1 MNNDEILIIQ
11 NYLRDIFDNEDIS
24 VRKDQ
29 DVPPTASIFI
39 SSEAIGNLQ
48 KDDDPDEEDFSY
60 SLTIPIDHSIT
71 DKENLETN
79 IQSLSKKKKIIIS
92 DRGSIEDSKEV
103 LILNENDEEEFIGV
117 VFRDN
122 DASCT
127 FSMSILDFDLKCTK
141 ADF

>member
-39 SSEAIGNLQ
+39 SSEAIGSLQ
-48 KDDDPDEEDFSY
+48 KDDDSDEEDISY
-60 SLTIPIDHSIT
+60 SLTIPIDHSIA

-127 FSMSILDFDLKCTK
+127 FSMSILDFDL
-141 ADF
+141 

>member
-39 SSEAIGNLQ
+39 SSEAIGSLQ
-48 KDDDPDEEDFSY
+48 KDDDPDEEDISY

-71 DKENLETN
+71 DKENLESN

-127 FSMSILDFDLKCTK
+127 FSMSILDFDL
-141 ADF
+141 

>member
-29 DVPPTASIFI
+29 DVPPAASIFI
-39 SSEAIGNLQ
+39 SSEAIGSLQ
-48 KDDDPDEEDFSY
+48 KDDDPDEEDISY
-60 SLTIPIDHSIT
+60 SLTIPIDYSIN
-71 DKENLETN
+71 DKENLESN

-103 LILNENDEEEFIGV
+103 LILSENADEEFIGV

-127 FSMSILDFDLKCTK
+127 FSMSILDFDL
-141 ADF
+141 

>member
-29 DVPPTASIFI
+29 DVPPTASIII
-39 SSEAIGNLQ
+39 SSEAIGSLQ
-48 KDDDPDEEDFSY
+48 KDDDPDEEDISY
-60 SLTIPIDHSIT
+60 SLTIPIDYSIT
-71 DKENLETN
+71 DKENLESN

-92 DRGSIEDSKEV
+92 DRGSIKDSKEV
-103 LILNENDEEEFIGV
+103 LILNENAEEEFIGV

-127 FSMSILDFDLKCTK
+127 FSMSILDFDL
-141 ADF
+141 

>member
-39 SSEAIGNLQ
+39 SSEAIGSLQ
-48 KDDDPDEEDFSY
+48 KDDDPDEEDISY
-60 SLTIPIDHSIT
+60 SLTIPIDYSIT
-71 DKENLETN
+71 DKENLESN

-103 LILNENDEEEFIGV
+103 LILSENAEEEFIGV

-127 FSMSILDFDLKCTK
+127 FSMSILDFDL
-141 ADF
+141 

>member
-39 SSEAIGNLQ
+39 SSEAIGSLQ
-48 KDDDPDEEDFSY
+48 KDDDPDEEDISY
-60 SLTIPIDHSIT
+60 SLTIPIDYSIN
-71 DKENLETN
+71 DKENLESN

-103 LILNENDEEEFIGV
+103 LILSENADEEFIGV

-127 FSMSILDFDLKCTK
+127 FSMSILDFDL
-141 ADF
+141 

>member
-39 SSEAIGNLQ
+39 SSEAIGSLQ
-48 KDDDPDEEDFSY
+48 KDDDPDEEDISY

-92 DRGSIEDSKEV
+92 DRGSIEDSKDV

-117 VFRDN
+117 IFRDN

-127 FSMSILDFDLKCTK
+127 FSMSILDFDL
-141 ADF
+141 

>member
-29 DVPPTASIFI
+29 DIPPTASIFI
-39 SSEAIGNLQ
+39 SSEAIGGLQ
-48 KDDDPDEEDFSY
+48 KDDDPDEEDISY

-71 DKENLETN
+71 DKENLEKN

-103 LILNENDEEEFIGV
+103 LILNENAEEEFIGV
-117 VFRDN
+117 IFRDN

-127 FSMSILDFDLKCTK
+127 FSMSILDFDL
-141 ADF
+141 

>member
-48 KDDDPDEEDFSY
+48 IDDDPDEEDISY
-60 SLTIPIDHSIT
+60 SLTIPIDHSIA

-127 FSMSILDFDLKCTK
+127 FSMSILDFDL
-141 ADF
+141 

>member
-1 MNNDEILIIQ
+1 MNNDEILVIQ

-39 SSEAIGNLQ
+39 SSEAIGSLQ
-48 KDDDPDEEDFSY
+48 KDDDPDEEDISY
-60 SLTIPIDHSIT
+60 SLTIPIDYSIN
-71 DKENLETN
+71 DKENLESN

-103 LILNENDEEEFIGV
+103 LILNENAEEEFIGV

-127 FSMSILDFDLKCTK
+127 FSMSILDFDL
-141 ADF
+141 

>member
-29 DVPPTASIFI
+29 DVPPTASIFV
-39 SSEAIGNLQ
+39 SSEAIGSLQ
-48 KDDDPDEEDFSY
+48 KDDDPDEEDISY
-60 SLTIPIDHSIT
+60 SLTIPIDHSIA
-71 DKENLETN
+71 DKENLKTN

-103 LILNENDEEEFIGV
+103 LILNEKDEEEFIGV

-127 FSMSILDFDLKCTK
+127 FSMSVLDFDL
-141 ADF
+141 

>member
-24 VRKDQ
+24 LRKDQ
-29 DVPPTASIFI
+29 DEPPTASLFV
-39 SSEAIGNLQ
+39 SSESIGSLQ
-48 KDDDPDEEDFSY
+48 KDDDPDEEDISY
-60 SLTIPIDHSIT
+60 SLTIPIDHSIA

-127 FSMSILDFDLKCTK
+127 FSMSILDFDL
-141 ADF
+141 

>member
-29 DVPPTASIFI
+29 DIPPTASIFI
-39 SSEAIGNLQ
+39 SSEAIGSLQ
-48 KDDDPDEEDFSY
+48 KDDDPDEEDISY
-60 SLTIPIDHSIT
+60 SLTIPIDHSIA

-92 DRGSIEDSKEV
+92 DRGSIDDSKEV
-103 LILNENDEEEFIGV
+103 LILNENAEEEFIGV

-127 FSMSILDFDLKCTK
+127 FSMSILDFDL
-141 ADF
+141 

>member
-39 SSEAIGNLQ
+39 SSEAIGSLQ
-48 KDDDPDEEDFSY
+48 KDDDPDEEDISY
-60 SLTIPIDHSIT
+60 SLTIPIDYSIT
-71 DKENLETN
+71 DKENLESN

-92 DRGSIEDSKEV
+92 DRGSIKDSKEV

-127 FSMSILDFDLKCTK
+127 FSMSILDFDL
-141 ADF
+141 

>member
-39 SSEAIGNLQ
+39 SSEAIGSLQ
-48 KDDDPDEEDFSY
+48 KDDDPDEEDISY
-60 SLTIPIDHSIT
+60 SLTIPIDYSIT
-71 DKENLETN
+71 DKENLESN

-103 LILNENDEEEFIGV
+103 LILNENAEEEFIGV

-127 FSMSILDFDLKCTK
+127 FSMSILDFDL
-141 ADF
+141 

>member
-39 SSEAIGNLQ
+39 SSEAIGGLQ
-48 KDDDPDEEDFSY
+48 KDDDPDEEDISY

-103 LILNENDEEEFIGV
+103 LILNENAEEEFIGV

-127 FSMSILDFDLKCTK
+127 FSMSILDFDL
-141 ADF
+141 

>member
-39 SSEAIGNLQ
+39 SSEAIGGLQ
-48 KDDDPDEEDFSY
+48 KDDDPDEEDISY

-117 VFRDN
+117 IFRDN

-127 FSMSILDFDLKCTK
+127 FSMSILDFDL
-141 ADF
+141 

>member
-29 DVPPTASIFI
+29 DVQPTASIFI

-48 KDDDPDEEDFSY
+48 KDDDPDEEDISY
-60 SLTIPIDHSIT
+60 SLTIPIDHSIA

-117 VFRDN
+117 IFRDN

-127 FSMSILDFDLKCTK
+127 FSMSILDFDL
-141 ADF
+141 

>member
-29 DVPPTASIFI
+29 DVPPTPSIFI
-39 SSEAIGNLQ
+39 SSEAIGSLQ
-48 KDDDPDEEDFSY
+48 KDDDPDEEDISY
-60 SLTIPIDHSIT
+60 SLTIPIDYSIT
-71 DKENLETN
+71 DKENLESN
-79 IQSLSKKKKIIIS
+79 IQSLSKKKKIIIT

-103 LILNENDEEEFIGV
+103 LILSENAEEEFIGV

-127 FSMSILDFDLKCTK
+127 FSMSILDFDL
-141 ADF
+141 

>member
-29 DVPPTASIFI
+29 DEPPTASLFI
-39 SSEAIGNLQ
+39 SSEAIGSLN
-48 KDDDPDEEDFSY
+48 KDDDPDEEDISY
-60 SLTIPIDHSIT
+60 SLTIPIDHSIA
-71 DKENLETN
+71 DKENLEIN

-127 FSMSILDFDLKCTK
+127 FSMSILDFDL
-141 ADF
+141 

>member
-24 VRKDQ
+24 LRKDQ
-29 DVPPTASIFI
+29 DEPPTASLFI
-39 SSEAIGNLQ
+39 SSEAIGSLQ
-48 KDDDPDEEDFSY
+48 KDDDPDEEDISY

-71 DKENLETN
+71 DKENLEIN

-127 FSMSILDFDLKCTK
+127 FSMSILDFDL
-141 ADF
+141 

>member
-39 SSEAIGNLQ
+39 SSEAIGSLQ
-48 KDDDPDEEDFSY
+48 KDDDPDEEDISY
-60 SLTIPIDHSIT
+60 SLTIPIDHSIA

-103 LILNENDEEEFIGV
+103 LILNENSEEEFIGV

-127 FSMSILDFDLKCTK
+127 FSMSILDFDL
-141 ADF
+141 

>member
-29 DVPPTASIFI
+29 DEPPTASLFV
-39 SSEAIGNLQ
+39 SSESIGSLQ
-48 KDDDPDEEDFSY
+48 KDDDPDEEDISY

-71 DKENLETN
+71 DKENLEIN
-79 IQSLSKKKKIIIS
+79 IQSLSKKKNIIIS
-92 DRGSIEDSKEV
+92 DRGSIEDSKEI
-103 LILNENDEEEFIGV
+103 LILNENNEEEFIGV

-127 FSMSILDFDLKCTK
+127 FSMSILDFDL
-141 ADF
+141 

>member
-48 KDDDPDEEDFSY
+48 KDDDLDEEDISY
-60 SLTIPIDHSIT
+60 SLTIPIDHSIA

-127 FSMSILDFDLKCTK
+127 FSMSILDFDL
-141 ADF
+141 

>member
-39 SSEAIGNLQ
+39 SSEAIGSLQ
-48 KDDDPDEEDFSY
+48 KDDDPDEEDISY
-60 SLTIPIDHSIT
+60 SLTIPIDYSIA

-127 FSMSILDFDLKCTK
+127 FSMSILDFDL
-141 ADF
+141 

>member
-29 DVPPTASIFI
+29 DEPPTASLFI
-39 SSEAIGNLQ
+39 SSEAIGSLN
-48 KDDDPDEEDFSY
+48 KDDDPDEEDISY
-60 SLTIPIDHSIT
+60 SLTIPIDHSIA
-71 DKENLETN
+71 DKENLEIN

-103 LILNENDEEEFIGV
+103 IILNENDEEEFIGV

-122 DASCT
+122 DASST
-127 FSMSILDFDLKCTK
+127 FSMSILDFDL
-141 ADF
+141 

>member
-1 MNNDEILIIQ
+1 MNNDEILLIQ
-11 NYLRDIFDNEDIS
+11 NYLRDLFDNEDIS
-24 VRKDQ
+24 VRIDQ
-29 DVPPTASIFI
+29 DIPPTASIFI
-39 SSEAIGNLQ
+39 SSEAIGSLQ
-48 KDDDPDEEDFSY
+48 KDDDPDEEDISY
-60 SLTIPIDHSIT
+60 SLTIPIDHSIA

-103 LILNENDEEEFIGV
+103 LILNENDEEEIIGV

-127 FSMSILDFDLKCTK
+127 FSMSILDFDL
-141 ADF
+141 

>member
-29 DVPPTASIFI
+29 DVPPAASIFI
-39 SSEAIGNLQ
+39 SSEAIGSLQ
-48 KDDDPDEEDFSY
+48 KDDDPDEEDISY
-60 SLTIPIDHSIT
+60 SLTIPIDYSIT
-71 DKENLETN
+71 DKENLESN

-117 VFRDN
+117 IFRDN

-127 FSMSILDFDLKCTK
+127 FSMSILDFDL
-141 ADF
+141 

>member
-39 SSEAIGNLQ
+39 SSEAIGSLQ
-48 KDDDPDEEDFSY
+48 KDDDQDEEDISY

-127 FSMSILDFDLKCTK
+127 FSMSILDFDL
-141 ADF
+141 

>member
-39 SSEAIGNLQ
+39 SSEAIGSLQ
-48 KDDDPDEEDFSY
+48 KDDDPDEEDISY
-60 SLTIPIDHSIT
+60 SLTIPIDCSIT
-71 DKENLETN
+71 DKENLESN

-103 LILNENDEEEFIGV
+103 LILNENAEEEFIGV

-127 FSMSILDFDLKCTK
+127 FSMSILDFDL
-141 ADF
+141 

>member
-39 SSEAIGNLQ
+39 SSEAIGSLQ
-48 KDDDPDEEDFSY
+48 KDDDPDEEDISY
-60 SLTIPIDHSIT
+60 SLTIPIDYSIT
-71 DKENLETN
+71 DKENLESN
-79 IQSLSKKKKIIIS
+79 IQSLSKKKKIIIY

-103 LILNENDEEEFIGV
+103 LILNENAEEEFIGV

-127 FSMSILDFDLKCTK
+127 FSMSILDFDL
-141 ADF
+141 

>member
-39 SSEAIGNLQ
+39 SSEAIGSLQ
-48 KDDDPDEEDFSY
+48 KDDDPDEADISY
-60 SLTIPIDHSIT
+60 SLTIPIDHSIA

-127 FSMSILDFDLKCTK
+127 FSMSILDFDL
-141 ADF
+141 

>member
-39 SSEAIGNLQ
+39 SSEAIGSLQ
-48 KDDDPDEEDFSY
+48 KDDDPDEEDISY
-60 SLTIPIDHSIT
+60 SLTIPIDHSIA

-79 IQSLSKKKKIIIS
+79 IQSLSKKK
-92 DRGSIEDSKEV
+92 
-103 LILNENDEEEFIGV
+103 ENHYF
-117 VFRDN
+117 
-122 DASCT
+122 
-127 FSMSILDFDLKCTK
+127 
-141 ADF
+141 

>member
-29 DVPPTASIFI
+29 DVPPAASIFI
-39 SSEAIGNLQ
+39 SSEAIGSLQ
-48 KDDDPDEEDFSY
+48 KDDDPDEEDISY

-127 FSMSILDFDLKCTK
+127 FSMSILDFDL
-141 ADF
+141 

>member
-29 DVPPTASIFI
+29 DVPPTASLFI
-39 SSEAIGNLQ
+39 SSEAVGSLQ
-48 KDDDPDEEDFSY
+48 KDDDPDEEDISY

-71 DKENLETN
+71 DKEDLETN
-79 IQSLSKKKKIIIS
+79 IQSLSKKKRIIIS

-127 FSMSILDFDLKCTK
+127 FSMSILDFDL
-141 ADF
+141 